1 MLGEK
6 RRNLFLLWC
15 CHRAA
20 CSGNSNCLEAFSFEK
35 PTHHYAAFWILKRLH
50 SRTACRRVY
59 VRAFPFWSQW
69 ALWNFPLFSPL
80 PAYKLGGGG
89 ENTLHRVAF
98 GDVLILV
105 SRTGL
110 QEVVPF
116 CLGKTY
122 TVAQQ
127 NYEVHKAKEQAT
139 VPWFTPV

>member
-1 MLGEK
+1 MQKGLRKSIPILESMSSVK
-6 RRNLFLLWC
+6 FSTLFPS
-15 CHRAA
+15 A
-20 CSGNSNCLEAFSFEK
+20 CIQ
-35 PTHHYAAFWILKRLH
+35 TW
-50 SRTACRRVY
+50 
-59 VRAFPFWSQW
+59 
-69 ALWNFPLFSPL
+69 
-80 PAYKLGGGG
+80 GGG
-89 ENTLHRVAF
+89 ENTLHRVAL

-139 VPWFTPV
+139 VP